1 LINRLK
7 YSHRSSIAQ
16 TLFHIEKKNKFFL
29 VFIKLKFSSNNAMR
43 EVLGFALELTH
54 PGLGFWK
61 LKRLLQ
67 NNILDFK
74 RLFFVK

>member
-1 LINRLK
+1 
-7 YSHRSSIAQ
+7 
-16 TLFHIEKKNKFFL
+16 
-29 VFIKLKFSSNNAMR
+29 MR

>member
-1 LINRLK
+1 
-7 YSHRSSIAQ
+7 
-16 TLFHIEKKNKFFL
+16 
-29 VFIKLKFSSNNAMR
+29 MR

-54 PGLGFWK
+54 PGLRFWK